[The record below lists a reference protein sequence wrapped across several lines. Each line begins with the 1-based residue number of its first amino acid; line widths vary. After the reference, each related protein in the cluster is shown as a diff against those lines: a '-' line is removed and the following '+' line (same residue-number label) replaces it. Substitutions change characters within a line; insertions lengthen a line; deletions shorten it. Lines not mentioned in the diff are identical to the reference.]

1 MTRCQILEQQSIQYG
16 YGAQDWSHLNE
27 SDNNMRE
34 LPP

>member
-16 YGAQDWSHLNE
+16 YGAQDWSHLE